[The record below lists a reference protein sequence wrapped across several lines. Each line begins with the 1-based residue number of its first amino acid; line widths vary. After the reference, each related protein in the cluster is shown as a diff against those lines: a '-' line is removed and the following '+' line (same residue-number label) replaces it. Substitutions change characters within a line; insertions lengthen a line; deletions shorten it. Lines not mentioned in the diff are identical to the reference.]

1 MTTLITQEN
10 YLEKLNEVSFPK
22 VGTFWYAVF
31 DNFLP
36 NGPLPNLLDSSKF
49 IDVFKDKWRQHRRID

>member
-31 DNFLP
+31 DNL
-36 NGPLPNLLDSSKF
+36 
-49 IDVFKDKWRQHRRID
+49 

>member
-31 DNFLP
+31 DIFLP
-36 NGPLPNLLDSSKF
+36 PIEYAEVKECLSSTSGNATF
-49 IDVFKDKWRQHRRID
+49 PW